1 MILIKKKKNDNLS
14 KRKRKRATFLNAHY
28 VPDTLHTLSHLSAL
42 ISKAAQEEICFLF
55 TDEKAAAQRS

>member
-28 VPDTLHTLSHLSAL
+28 VPDTLHTLSHL